1 LTDALPPVGAEP
13 GTTSSAPRRLAR
25 RVRHWTRL
33 RLERFPVVEAIYRD
47 VAGRLA
53 AELATPIATGLSF
66 RLAGQPSMATGQFQQ
81 AETELL
87 REELASAEV
96 FVDVGAN
103 VGFYSCLARAR
114 GVPTVAIEPLPA
126 NVMMLLRNLEENGWE
141 DVEVFPLGVSAIP
154 GVVTLYGAGACASLR
169 PGWAGASRR
178 VGTRVPCSALDV
190 IVGSRFAGRRLLI
203 KVDVEGAE
211 LDALRGAEQLLR
223 QDPPPVWLVEILL
236 TKYYDGRVN
245 ANFARVF
252 DLFWSHGYTA
262 AVGDTE
268 RRPVEEGD
276 VARWTRSGVQ
286 DFGSHNVLF
295 RRAF

>member
-1 LTDALPPVGAEP
+1 VPSPR
-13 GTTSSAPRRLAR
+13 TTSRAPLLLAR
-25 RVRHWTRL
+25 RARHWARL
-33 RLERFPVVEAIYRD
+33 RLERLPVVEAVYRD

-53 AELATPIATGLSF
+53 AELANPTPTGLSF
-66 RLAGQPSMATGQFQQ
+66 RLSGQPSMERGQFQQ

-87 REELASAEV
+87 QEELASAEV

-126 NVMMLLRNLEENGWE
+126 NVMMLLRNLDANGWR
-141 DVEVFPLGVSAIP
+141 DVEVFPVGVAAAP
-154 GVVTLYGAGACASLR
+154 DVVTLYGAAACASLR

-178 VGTRVPCSALDV
+178 VGTRVPCSTLDI

-223 QDPPPVWLVEILL
+223 HDPSPVWLVEVLL
-236 TKYYDGRVN
+236 TKYYGNQVN

-252 DLFWSHGYTA
+252 ELFWSHGYTA
-262 AVGDTE
+262 AVADTE

-286 DFGSHNVLF
+286 DFGSNNVLF
-295 RRAF
+295 KSSS